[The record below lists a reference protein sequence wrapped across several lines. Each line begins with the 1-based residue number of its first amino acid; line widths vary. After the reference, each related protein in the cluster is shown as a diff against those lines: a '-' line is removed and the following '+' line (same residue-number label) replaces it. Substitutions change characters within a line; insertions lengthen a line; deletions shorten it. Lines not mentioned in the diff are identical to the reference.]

1 MDNKFSFWRDRRSC
15 GRYTYNHL
23 IGTACS
29 SMLSDIYIILSKS
42 EGFQGIMEIYG
53 ELITEKLSLL
63 KHLPSTRLQ
72 QQTKAITS
80 CKEQPS
86 AALLSS
92 FSEFGDDIVMT
103 DTGKTSEILP
113 VFISMHQLICIS
125 LHMKLARGC

>member
-1 MDNKFSFWRDRRSC
+1 
-15 GRYTYNHL
+15 
-23 IGTACS
+23 
-29 SMLSDIYIILSKS
+29 
-42 EGFQGIMEIYG
+42 MEIYG